1 MSRATL
7 AWTGLVFLLV
17 LGVALGWGVSAARSG
32 VGTERVAASYPLLP
46 LPASV
51 RNPGGRGEAFG
62 WQDEHKAVQSI
73 PNASPLLLQ
82 RDTNIAYGYTTGWK
96 AGDQLG
102 VVLQASSLQ
111 YPLTVQSVECY
122 LFNFSGYTN
131 TVTLRGHVYSLLD
144 GRPGVL
150 LRSSSPYT
158 FTLALD
164 SALSVSLPLTETASI
179 AFPQPFLVAIE
190 YVSGTEGQVPSV
202 VSDISTGIPRGVCY
216 YQVAPGVWREHYALW
231 PDPSEVGFS
240 MIRAWADT
248 TGGPGD
254 ETISEPEADAFLAAG
269 FPRSA
274 FGVQEYLLVGDDPLS
289 GDTRALLRFPLPQAP
304 VAGATPLA
312 ATLRLFR
319 YSEVTRTLP
328 LTVTAYRI
336 TSTWD
341 ESSATWNAHSA
352 SYAEGYGSGQVPA
365 QHPQPTP
372 TRGYFLCLDVSGLVQ
387 KWLQGVPNDGLMLIG
402 DEDVSSSAKR
412 FYSHELATDREKRP
426 RLIVKW
432 ALPAPTQTLF
442 ATQPPTP
449 SPTATVTPEEPTLS
463 PTSTSTLEA
472 TTPQSTRTSTVTPT
486 ASVTPSTGTPTR
498 TLGPTQALYLPLV
511 RKR

>member
-1 MSRATL
+1 
-7 AWTGLVFLLV
+7 
-17 LGVALGWGVSAARSG
+17 
-32 VGTERVAASYPLLP
+32 
-46 LPASV
+46 
-51 RNPGGRGEAFG
+51 
-62 WQDEHKAVQSI
+62 
-73 PNASPLLLQ
+73 LQ
-82 RDTNIAYGYTTGWK
+82 RDADIACGYTPDWK
-96 AGDQLG
+96 GGDQLG

-111 YPLTVQSVECY
+111 YPLTIQSVVCY
-122 LFNFSGYTN
+122 LFNFLPYTN
-131 TVTLRGHVYSLLD
+131 TVSLCAHVYSLLD
-144 GRPGVL
+144 GHPEVL
-150 LRSSSPYT
+150 LASSSPYT
-158 FTLALD
+158 FSLALSSTLWVD
-164 SALSVSLPLTETASI
+164 LPLSEAMSVAS
-179 AFPQPFLVAIE
+179 PRPFFVVVE
-190 YVSGTEGQVPSV
+190 YLGGTEGQTPSV
-202 VSDISTGIPRGVCY
+202 VRDISTEIPEGLCY
-216 YQVAPGVWREHYALW
+216 YQTAPGIWREHYAFW
-231 PDPSEVGFS
+231 PEPTEMGFS

-248 TGGPGD
+248 AGGPGD
-254 ETISEPEADAFLAAG
+254 ETVSEPEADAFLAAG
-269 FPRSA
+269 YPRST